1 MIEVKLHDIGE
12 GMHEAEI
19 LNYYVQPGDTV
30 KNDQPLVEVQTDKM
44 SAELSAPKAGT
55 IDEIKAEVGDVVEVG
70 ETILLINDGQ
80 KGEHEPKAEH
90 IQSKEEAP
98 SPTGG
103 AAISSFNAV
112 VTPPRRKRVIAA
124 PYTRK
129 IARDNDVDI
138 EQIKGSGPAGRVVED
153 DVYAY
158 IRLQKHGD
166 DSNDTSDIKAPI
178 SESTAM
184 QSTDDQQQRETGSFF
199 VLPSFTY
206 WNEVDMTNI
215 LEIKDKLY
223 NRYNLEIT
231 VQAFLIK
238 ALREALRHYQSLN
251 SGEERCH
258 LGLVTELENGMRVPV
273 LEDVQNLSISQI
285 DETLKTVT
293 EQAKQGKE
301 NQKGKITFAV
311 SNIDPEQP
319 PVRPTPIGYSKG
331 NMMTFHRIKEKPA
344 VYQKEIH
351 IRQLMD
357 VSLTCDRRVTTG
369 AEASAFMSYFI
380 QLIEEPNLLFVELI

>member
-30 KNDQPLVEVQTDKM
+30 KNDEPLVEVQTDKM
-44 SAELSAPKAGT
+44 SAELSAPKAGKV
-55 IDEIKAEVGDVVEVG
+55 DEILAKVGDVVEVG
-70 ETILLINDGQ
+70 DTILLINDGHKSGQ
-80 KGEHEPKAEH
+80 ESTAEYT
-90 IQSKEEAP
+90 QSKAEAP
-98 SPTGG
+98 SPTGE
-103 AAISSFNAV
+103 AAVSSPVAT

-158 IRLQKHGD
+158 ISLQEHGD
-166 DSNDTSDIKAPI
+166 DSNDTSDIKAPVP
-178 SESTAM
+178 ESAAM
-184 QSTDDQQQRETGSFF
+184 RSTEEEAGSFF
-199 VLPSFTY
+199 VLPFFIY
-206 WNEVDMTNI
+206 VNEVDMTKI

-223 NRYNLEIT
+223 NQYNLEIT

-258 LGLVTELENGMRVPV
+258 LGLVTVENGMRVPV

-285 DETLKTVT
+285 DDTLKTVT
-293 EQAKQGKE
+293 EQAKQGEE
-301 NQKGKITFAV
+301 NQEGKITFAI
-311 SNIDPEQP
+311 SNTDPEKP
-319 PVRPTPIGYSKG
+319 PVRLTPIGYSKG

-369 AEASAFMSYFI
+369 AEASAFMNYFI